1 MLEADWARLE
11 DGHSM
16 TADDNNARKVTDLRS
31 RARINEPNDLLA
43 KRPPLSNG
51 YETTRNNFG
60 DFRKVLSSLEMLKQA
75 KI

>member
-1 MLEADWARLE
+1 
-11 DGHSM
+11 M
-16 TADDNNARKVTDLRS
+16 TAVDNNTRKDTEMRP
-31 RARINEPNDLLA
+31 RARAKEPNELLA